1 MNITTAR
8 LLFALA
14 FPLSGCETKTNDAE
28 PDVDPTLVEG
38 VAVDAFI
45 VMIRQDLAQ
54 PAILLFDPA
63 TGKSS
68 PTSWPIAAGSVAI
81 ASDGQHVAW
90 LAPATAGT
98 WTLKTGK
105 VVLSDGAPTF
115 EIVNEVAGVA
125 LSQLSWTPDGDR
137 LYTESQ
143 WIDPVAG
150 DVHDCVYDDVGERR
164 DPLIAI
170 PGGHRYL
177 CPQNAATVVMDDGVR
192 FGTAR
197 GYGQLEAGG
206 QLFGTRSH
214 LPSLS
219 YREPP
224 TGLGFDQPYNL
235 SGTHFDL
242 ADGRELIAD
251 RGRHGW
257 VVVKSSGGFVDLYT
271 RFQVTDPPLDGKAY
285 DLVDNFADGVWQ
297 SDERWRIEDGL
308 KPWLTDG
315 EGRRYAPVAVTS
327 DGKIVFSMA
336 SHVIEADTTQGTNV
350 LSERIVETTLIEVA
364 PDGTARGF
372 RSSTLNKHFAYYS
385 SESALLD
392 RGDGDWLL
400 PGAIFA
406 SDGTVGGFYGFI
418 GGEATFYPRGT
429 TSTPDGRYLYEHQ
442 QLTAETGEHCF
453 RDLTAPKTLSCMQGP
468 STGAPFG
475 FVGYGVKPE
484 HAREAPLMTALSRG
498 TAWTGERVTIHG
510 AHFGGS
516 GSVTVGEATVATS
529 DVAAWSDNR
538 ITFVMS
544 ESLSAGRVRVTTAAG
559 TGGDQRAFM
568 LGRVARLETPFDD
581 VRTGVVPLAQGHNLL
596 DLGELPDGFTTA
608 QGYDGNTRLSPDN
621 RLADGRYVV
630 YGDGADAPTLAPVT
644 LSVAGYERI
653 LPFELQDA
661 IADPSAWQLVSNQR
675 VVDTQRHAFVT
686 LAGDLVERANRLH
699 PVLDGRV
706 TFAQVKQR
714 LPFGGAIELGMP
726 DFFRHD
732 GDLTWTSNKFSDGP
746 AVYPGWGVRLLTG
759 WVGADGIWG
768 TPVYD
773 ASRRI
778 DLPYYFRGVAAD
790 GELMLFTGLDPLGEA
805 GGAYIL
811 SSDGGRTLGPPVL
824 VPEEILPG
832 KGALQQPFYVAS
844 GDGFFLVFEAS
855 YNGGVLL
862 GVHAIDRLGALTPN
876 VTPLPPHVQL
886 VGQVDDLP
894 PLFATHGGKVL
905 MHISVTSTLLSVDF
919 DAAGEP
925 SWSVVPAAAD
935 VGNVHSLYHDRDS
948 DDVYAVRRDG
958 SIARATV
965 AGGWKDWAPFDLAI
979 TLPLPTRAE
988 PLALGKL
995 PNGQWIIVA
1004 QLYDGSPGAAAGTP
1018 SPLAQ
1023 SGWLIGPTP

>member
-1 MNITTAR
+1 MTIAPGT

-14 FPLSGCETKTNDAE
+14 LSLCGCETKTNNDGPDAE
-28 PDVDPTLVEG
+28 PTLVDV
-38 VAVDAFI
+38 VAVDALI
-45 VMIRQDLAQ
+45 LMVSQGLAQ
-54 PAILLFDPA
+54 PAMHLFDPA

-68 PTSWPIAAGSVAI
+68 PTSWPIAASVAI
-81 ASDGQHVAW
+81 APDGQHVAW
-90 LAPATAGT
+90 LAPGTAGNF
-98 WTLKTGK
+98 TLKIGRAA
-105 VVLSDGAPTF
+105 LSDGAPTL
-115 EIVNEVAGVA
+115 EIVNEVEGVA
-125 LSQLSWTPDGDR
+125 WSPLSWTPDGDR

-143 WIDPVAG
+143 WIDPVEG
-150 DVHDCVYDDVGERR
+150 DVHDCVYDDLGERR

-177 CPQNAATVVMDDGVR
+177 CPQNAATAVMDDGVR

-197 GYGQLEAGG
+197 GYGPLEAGG
-206 QLFGTRSH
+206 QLFGTSFH
-214 LPSLS
+214 LPSLT

-224 TGLGFDQPYNL
+224 SELAFDRRYNL

-242 ADGRELIAD
+242 PDGRELIAD
-251 RGRHGW
+251 RGPHGW
-257 VVVKSSGGFVDLYT
+257 VVVMKEVESVVLYN
-271 RFQVTDPPLDGKAY
+271 RFEVTDPPLDGRIY
-285 DLVDNFADGVWQ
+285 DLVDNFAAGVWQ
-297 SDERWRIEDGL
+297 TDERWRIEDGL

-327 DGKIVFSMA
+327 DGKVVFEMA
-336 SHVIEADTTQGTNV
+336 SHVIEADTQGTNV
-350 LSERIVETTLIEVA
+350 LYERIVETTLIEVA
-364 PDGTARGF
+364 PDGTARGL
-372 RSSTLNKHFAYYS
+372 RSSTLNRHFANFS

-400 PGAIFA
+400 PGSIFA

-429 TSTPDGRYLYEHQ
+429 TTTPDGRYLYEHK

-453 RDLTAPKTLSCMQGP
+453 RDLTAPKTMSCMQGP
-468 STGAPFG
+468 STGAPRG
-475 FVGYGVKPE
+475 FVGYGVKPA
-484 HAREAPLMTALSRG
+484 HNGEAPLITAVSRA

-510 AHFGGS
+510 AHFGET

-529 DVAAWSDNR
+529 DVVAWSDNR
-538 ITFVMS
+538 ITFVMND
-544 ESLSAGRVRVTTAAG
+544 SLSAGRVCVTTAAG
-559 TGGDQRAFM
+559 KGGDQRAFM
-568 LGRVARLETPFDD
+568 LGRVAPLETPFDD
-581 VRTGVVPLAQGHNLL
+581 VRTGVVPLAQGLNRL
-596 DLGELPDGFTTA
+596 DLGELPEGFTTA
-608 QGYDGNTRLSPDN
+608 QGYYGKTRLSADN

-630 YGDGADAPTLAPVT
+630 YSDGADTPTLAPVT
-644 LSVAGYERI
+644 LAVAGYERFVV
-653 LPFELQDA
+653 FELQDA
-661 IADPSAWQLVSNQR
+661 IADPSTWQLVSNQTL
-675 VVDTQRHAFVT
+675 VDTQRHAFVT

-699 PVLDGRV
+699 PVLDRRV
-706 TFAQVKQR
+706 TFAQVTQR

-726 DFFRHD
+726 DFFRQD

-746 AVYPGWGVRLLTG
+746 ADYPGWGVRLLTG
-759 WVGADGIWG
+759 WVGADGLWG

-778 DLPYYFRGVAAD
+778 DLPYYFRGVAAN

-811 SSDGGRTLGPPVL
+811 SNDGGRTLRPPVL
-824 VPEEILPG
+824 VPDEILPG
-832 KGALQQPFYVAS
+832 KGALQQPLYVAS

-862 GVHAIDRLGALTPN
+862 GVHAIDRVGALTPN
-876 VTPLPPHVQL
+876 VTPLPPHVRL

-894 PLFATHGGKVL
+894 PLFATHSGKVM

-925 SWSVVPAAAD
+925 SWSVVPAASD
-935 VGNVHSLYHDRDS
+935 TGNVHSLYHDRDT

-965 AGGWKDWAPFDLAI
+965 AGGWKDWAPFDLGIA
-979 TLPLPTRAE
+979 LPLPTRAE

-995 PNGQWIIVA
+995 PNGQWLVAA
-1004 QLYDGSPGAAAGTP
+1004 QLYDASPGAVAGTP
-1018 SPLAQ
+1018 SPLAE
-1023 SGWLIGPTP
+1023 SGWLLGPTP